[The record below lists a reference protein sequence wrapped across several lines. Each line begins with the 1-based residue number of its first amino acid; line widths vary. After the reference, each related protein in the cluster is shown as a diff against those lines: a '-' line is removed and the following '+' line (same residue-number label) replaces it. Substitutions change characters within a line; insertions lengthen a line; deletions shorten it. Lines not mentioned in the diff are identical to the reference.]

1 MDPERRRRAIRRLW
15 AAPAVLP
22 DRADIAPAVD
32 SYAEL
37 LE

>member
-1 MDPERRRRAIRRLW
+1 MDPERRRRAMRRLW
-15 AAPAVLP
+15 AASAAAP

>member
-1 MDPERRRRAIRRLW
+1 MDPERRRRPMRRLW
-15 AAPAVLP
+15 AVSAVPP
-22 DRADIAPAVD
+22 DRPDIAPAVD